1 MPLIDTPMDES
12 SPELVAKLRDRF
24 LTTSS
29 GVIIDRGASDELVWC
44 CPLAAFEKWY
54 TEIESILNVTLGRR
68 LAYASAE
75 SEERRWNHAPAL
87 PKSWFKQQ
95 TKRIAMINKDWDL
108 RGLGQLD
115 ILESNDKSFTLIV
128 ANRAHSAVSAGI
140 ANATWERIS
149 EKRYRFQWSDRG
161 AGETLVEVSE
171 DLRTIPSPT
180 DIPIL
185 WKDVSSEPMRSEAFF
200 DMARHESDGVWTVEG
215 NRGLILYRDH
225 ILRFENLSIPYL
237 SECSRSSDLQTEWI
251 GIEDDDKMV
260 LWDAMADASRLQ
272 LLASGDLVLVAEPE
286 NWIGVSK
293 QYLSKQG
300 LGVVSNA
307 ESLDEHG
314 GVRLVLPALFH
325 PAITTGRLLGCW
337 ERSEGRQGRAIWKST
352 ETGHEIEL
360 RSKRVISE

>member
-1 MPLIDTPMDES
+1 MPLIDAPMDES
-12 SPELVAKLRDRF
+12 TPELVSRLKGRF

-29 GVIIDRGASDELVWC
+29 GIITDSQASDEPVWC

-54 TEIESILNVTLGRR
+54 SEIESILNITLGRR

-95 TKRIAMINKDWDL
+95 AKRIAVINSDWAL
-108 RGLGQLD
+108 RGLGQLE
-115 ILESNDKSFTLIV
+115 ILESSDDSETLIV

-140 ANATWERIS
+140 ANATWECIS
-149 EKRYRFQWSDRG
+149 EKRFRFQWSDRG

-171 DLRTIPSPT
+171 DLRSIPAPS
-180 DIPIL
+180 DMPIH
-185 WKDVSSEPMRSEAFF
+185 WNDAAIEPVRSEAFF
-200 DMARHESDGVWTVEG
+200 DMARHESEGVWTVEG
-215 NRGLILYRDH
+215 NRGVILYRDH

-237 SECSRSSDLQTEWI
+237 SECSRSSDLQTEWT
-251 GIEDDDKMV
+251 GIEDEDKLV

-286 NWIGVSK
+286 HWISVSK
-293 QYLSKQG
+293 QHLSKQG
-300 LGVVSNA
+300 LGIVTKA

-352 ETGHEIEL
+352 RSWHEIEL
-360 RSKRVISE
+360 RSKREIAE